1 MALKTY
7 DPKQISV
14 IVGGAIMSGYADGEF
29 VTSERNEDAY
39 SMAAG
44 ADGEVSRVKS
54 NNKSGRIT
62 ITLQQTSD
70 SNTILTAFAAADEL
84 SNSGVVPVII
94 KDLKGVTLVSAAR
107 AWIVKYPATPFG
119 KDVQNRAWV
128 LETDEL
134 IEIIGGNT
142 E

>member
-39 SMAAG
+39 TMAAG

-84 SNSGVVPVII
+84 SNSGVVPVFI